1 MVSTRSHD
9 DEKPAASTGDKR
21 HAAEGGSSPKRKKV
35 VAKEEEE
42 EEAGGKEHEEH
53 KKPASKGGKGKHVQK
68 KVVKHEEEHED
79 KGEEKKDEGK
89 RPAGMGEDKKEEE
102 PQGDVAKGN
111 AQPGQVPAHLPKPDA
126 ERKHGIIE
134 KGHVYFIYRPK
145 VEIDHPESLD
155 DVQRFHLLVVPH
167 GSKLHRL
174 IAIGKKALPDASES
188 TRPIWG
194 QVVNVGEDMKALKEG
209 LGPKTYETK
218 TRGTRHQAGARVAA
232 SGAYVLYTV
241 ENYPKDSANESAVY
255 HTYFAYEIAV
265 PHDMGEVQD
274 ALHIQH
280 EGAFTLQVKNPEAP
294 STNPAVGNQ
303 PASKHPQFPPEYK
316 KLFHTKFIPASPP
329 ELLDYPGA
337 ELLLIPSKHEAVQ
350 DIGEKAEK
358 ELDKEEKELEESIEG
373 QKDGGEAKKALKEMG
388 LEGLIDGKALE
399 GHWE

>member
-1 MVSTRSHD
+1 MVTTRSHD
-9 DEKPAASTGDKR
+9 DDKPAASTGDKR

-35 VAKEEEE
+35 VAKKDEED
-42 EEAGGKEHEEH
+42 GGDEDEQH
-53 KKPASKGGKGKHVQK
+53 KKPTSKGGKGKHVQK
-68 KVVKHEEEHED
+68 KVVKHEEQHEE
-79 KGEEKKDEGK
+79 KGEEKKDEGR
-89 RPAGMGEDKKEEE
+89 RPAGMSEDKKHEE
-102 PQGDVAKGN
+102 PKGDIVEGN
-111 AQPGQVPAHLPKPDA
+111 AQPGQVPAHLPEPDA

-265 PHDMGEVQD
+265 PHEMGEVQE

-358 ELDKEEKELEESIEG
+358 ELDKEEKELEKSIEG

>member
-1 MVSTRSHD
+1 MVTTRSHD
-9 DEKPAASTGDKR
+9 DDKHAASTGDKR

-42 EEAGGKEHEEH
+42 EGGEEH
-53 KKPASKGGKGKHVQK
+53 GERKKPANKGGKGKHAQK
-68 KVVKHEEEHED
+68 KVVKLEEGQVEKGD
-79 KGEEKKDEGK
+79 KGKEDGGARK
-89 RPAGMGEDKKEEE
+89 PAGMSGDGQHEE
-102 PQGDVAKGN
+102 PQGNVVEGN
-111 AQPGQVPAHLPKPDA
+111 AHPGQLPAHLPKPDA

-145 VEIDHPESLD
+145 VEIEHPESLD
-155 DVQRFHLLVVPH
+155 DVQRFHLLLVPH

-194 QVVNVGEDMKALKEG
+194 QVVNVGEDMKALKGG

-218 TRGTRHQAGARVAA
+218 TRGTRHQGGARVAA

-241 ENYPKDSANESAVY
+241 EDYPKDSANESAVY
-255 HTYFAYEIAV
+255 HTYFSYEIAV
-265 PHDMGEVQD
+265 PHEMGEVQE

-280 EGAFTLQVKNPEAP
+280 EGAFTLQVKNPAAP

-303 PASKHPQFPPEYK
+303 PASKHPQFPHEYK

-358 ELDKEEKELEESIEG
+358 ELEKEEKDLEKEIESR
-373 QKDGGEAKKALKEMG
+373 KDGGEAKKALKEMG